1 MAKEETPRVKT
12 PPEEKYVNVRRQAP
26 APGLQEDAGNPNPVD
41 PDVEPLNDVDRDDQ
55 PVADRARGVTGMW
68 DREDESPDQE
78 LDPGEDVEIHH
89 IPQEKKNG

>member
-12 PPEEKYVNVRRQAP
+12 PPEEKFVNVRRQAP

-41 PDVEPLNDVDRDDQ
+41 PNREPMNDVDRDDQ

-68 DREDESPDQE
+68 DRQDADPDEE
-78 LDPGEDVEIHH
+78 LETGDDVEIHH
-89 IPQEKKNG
+89 IPGGKKNG